1 MNSQEGLSLI
11 LTANSVIDIY
21 DMLIDPLNYQYFYF
35 GKNTPWDVDIN
46 GRAETERDFIVP
58 SISPVTDDIF
68 RNDLMFL
75 KKLNLNDY
83 CLLKKYKDWNP
94 ADIYSSGSIVLTI
107 EKSVYFATSDI
118 VKHQRMPLHLTGNV
132 EGWQFLYN
140 IDNHEFERKF
150 LDSVYLPIPHNNSF
164 GTEIGTIEP
173 LLDTIMVPDAV
184 AIHCDL
190 SLKDKPLQMYNSFRR
205 IGIIQNAL
213 TIFNQPIITN
223 TETLITGGDFLYVA
237 NKKPIIRDI
246 KQIES
251 FKIILAN

>member
-11 LTANSVIDIY
+11 LTTNSIIDIY
-21 DMLIDPLNYQYFYF
+21 DMLNDPLNYQYFYF
-35 GKNTPWDVDIN
+35 GKNTPWDADVN
-46 GRAETERDFIVP
+46 GRTETERDFIVP
-58 SISPVTDDIF
+58 DISPITDEVF

-83 CLLKKYKDWNP
+83 CLLKKYKDWDANT
-94 ADIYSSGSIVLTI
+94 AYSAGSIVLSI
-107 EKSVYFATSDI
+107 EKSVYFATSNI
-118 VKHQRMPLHLTGNV
+118 SKHKRMPLHLADNV

-140 IDNHEFERKF
+140 IDDSEFERKF
-150 LDSVYLPIPHNNSF
+150 LDSVYLPIPNNNSF
-164 GTEIGTIEP
+164 GINIGTVEP
-173 LLDTIMVPDAV
+173 LLDNLIVPDAV

-223 TETLITGGDFLYVA
+223 TETLITDGHFLYVA
-237 NKKPIIRDI
+237 NKKPIIRDS

-251 FKIILAN
+251 FKIILAD